1 MTLEK
6 RTNRTP
12 RPEQRSAY
20 TLLEVI
26 LAIGLVA
33 ILLGITVPMIS
44 GAFGA
49 SEVEQIE
56 QAFTKSAQ
64 AARNSALDQGEARRF
79 QITKS
84 GLVSAKEDIPGTTLP
99 AGWNLQIRRMTD
111 GKFRRP
117 EKNEFW
123 EFNSAGICE
132 PVAFLL
138 GNGSESATLT
148 FDPLT
153 ALVLPDEQ

>member
-20 TLLEVI
+20 TLLEVL
-26 LAIGLVA
+26 LAIGVVA
-33 ILLGITVPMIS
+33 ILLGVTVPLFS
-44 GAFGA
+44 GAFGS

-64 AARNSALDQGEARRF
+64 AARNSALDKGEARRF
-79 QITKS
+79 QITKN
-84 GLVSAKEDIPGTTLP
+84 GLVSSSPDISAATLP
-99 AGWNLQIRRMTD
+99 EGWSLQIRRLTD
-111 GKFRRP
+111 RKFRRP
-117 EKNEFW
+117 EKTDFW

-132 PVAFLL
+132 PVTFLI
-138 GNGSESATLT
+138 GNGSESTTLA

-153 ALVLPDEQ
+153 ALLLPDEQ